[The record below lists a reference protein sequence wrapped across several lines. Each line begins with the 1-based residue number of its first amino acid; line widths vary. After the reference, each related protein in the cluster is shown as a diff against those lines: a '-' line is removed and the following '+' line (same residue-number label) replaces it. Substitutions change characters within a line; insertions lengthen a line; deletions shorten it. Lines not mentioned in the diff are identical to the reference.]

1 MNSLILRTATR
12 LLVSLMLLFSVFLLL
27 RGHDAPG
34 GGFLGAMIASIAFVL
49 YTLADGPAAVRR
61 TLRMAPR
68 KIAACGLGLALLAGL
83 VAAFAGLPLYTGLW
97 TVIEAAAVD
106 EELGLGTPLLFD
118 LGVYIAVVGA
128 VLTIVLALE
137 EET

>member
-1 MNSLILRTATR
+1 VSSLILRTATR
-12 LLVSLMLLFSVFLLL
+12 FLVSLMLVFSVFLLV

-49 YTLADGPAAVRR
+49 YTLADGPAAVLR
-61 TLRMAPR
+61 TLRVAPR
-68 KIAACGLGLALLAGL
+68 TIAIVGLGLALLAGL
-83 VAAFAGLPLYTGLW
+83 VAALAGAPVFTGLW
-97 TVIEAAAVD
+97 MPVD

-128 VLTIVLALE
+128 VLTIVLALDE
-137 EET
+137 EA